1 MEEKKD
7 ECCPKFNPEPWE
19 GKTLN
24 WDNKLFVKDTVR
36 SFMHVP
42 LNMGKVITRMAKQV
56 QAAEAAPADE
66 DFIILSDE
74 VSPWKSDQYMSVTK
88 EVEGLE
94 NVKLS
99 GTYLTKVFEG
109 HYKEM
114 KNWHGE
120 MMQYVKDQGK
130 EVKKL
135 YFFYT
140 TCPKCAKKWGK
151 NYVVALAQV

>member
-1 MEEKKD
+1 MNEQKD

-19 GKTLN
+19 GKTLT

-42 LNMGKVITRMAKQV
+42 LNMGKVIIRNCQKI
-56 QAAEAAPADE
+56 EAAGANTQPE
-66 DFIILSDE
+66 EFMILSDE
-74 VSPWKSDQYMSVTK
+74 ASPWKSIQYMTVTK
-88 EVEGLE
+88 EVEGLD

-109 HYKEM
+109 PYKEA
-114 KNWHGE
+114 KNWYGE
-120 MMQYVKDQGK
+120 MNQYVRDQGK

-151 NYVVALAQV
+151 NYVVAIAQV